1 MIAIDKPNPFH
12 ILEIS
17 TDASTEEIVERGQEL
32 CELAESEEQ
41 RMLFR
46 WAIEQIIT
54 KFSTRL
60 EYEIFEIPNTKYE
73 DAEWERFIRKHK
85 KNPINLDELATVNPS
100 PCLEDYNSANLVQ
113 LILDGMLKV
122 QQPDIKSVIEESP
135 FKPDIG
141 SPPLEVKDV
150 IFG

>member
-1 MIAIDKPNPFH
+1 MIVVDKQNPFH
-12 ILEIS
+12 ILKLP
-17 TDASTEEIVERGQEL
+17 TDATNEEIVERGQEL

-46 WAIEQIIT
+46 WAIEQLIT
-54 KFSTRL
+54 KPATRL
-60 EYEIFEIPNTKYE
+60 EYELFEIPNTKYE
-73 DAEWERFIRKHK
+73 DSEWNRFIRKHRR
-85 KNPINLDELATVNPS
+85 NPINLAELAKENPT
-100 PCLEDYNSANLVQ
+100 PCLKDYNLANLVQ
-113 LILDGMLKV
+113 LIIDGMLKV
-122 QQPDIKSVIEESP
+122 QQPDIKCIIDKSP